1 MRSSGVAWRQPTM
14 AWTRGEWDVATLV
27 AIGYP
32 DEYTA
37 TAAADEATRLAKDLI
52 IEPDAIAVVR
62 RDANGRFHTTT
73 NHHAVLGGTSWGM
86 FWGLLFGLLFFVPF
100 FGMAVGAGL
109 GALLGKVEKTG
120 IDKAFQ
126 QQVREMLRPG
136 TSALFLIIEK
146 VTPDK
151 AVAALRQYGGTVLKS
166 SLSEGAEAELQQALH
181 GSSAPTTVSS

>member
-1 MRSSGVAWRQPTM
+1 M
-14 AWTRGEWDVATLV
+14 ATLV

-32 DEYTA
+32 DETTA
-37 TAAADEATRLAKDLI
+37 AAAADEVGRLTDDLI
-52 IEPDAIAVVR
+52 IQPDAVAVVT
-62 RDANGRFHTTT
+62 RDADGKFHTTT
-73 NHHAVLGGTSWGM
+73 SHHSVGGGATWGM

-120 IDKAFQ
+120 VDKAFQ

-136 TSALFLIIEK
+136 TSALFLIIER

-166 SLSEGAEAELQQALH
+166 SLSETAEAELQQALH